1 MICYQLCPSDVPRF
15 ASIYSTPILT
25 SNTISDSDLIRCY
38 SPYHNKMFIVRT
50 PLRVPSESRIFSGDA
65 NGCVTLTTPDKTL
78 LFGNLL
84 DISAFETTESK
95 HDEGYFCASH
105 KDGTGNSEQCAIFG
119 FYASTNTIRVQRWNG
134 ERWKYFVDVSDDEGL
149 WYCLGKG
156 GRLGVYGPKRRGSWI
171 FLHKPTSFGS
181 EFPHKNGYLEMMWE
195 KIDSLGS
202 RAIFTGTVASLS
214 MAKPPKD
221 MENKVYLP
229 KFYGHPPIY
238 TAKLTSPRD
247 RLFFVPE
254 QKEMQQPSSNK
265 SFNTFMGKHGTCGDK
280 NGAWCYDLELD
291 SRVDKKICGCK
302 NMLQYIWVHLG
313 RASP

>member
-1 MICYQLCPSDVPRF
+1 MSCCPV
-15 ASIYSTPILT
+15 L
-25 SNTISDSDLIRCY
+25 
-38 SPYHNKMFIVRT
+38 
-50 PLRVPSESRIFSGDA
+50 
-65 NGCVTLTTPDKTL
+65 
-78 LFGNLL
+78 
-84 DISAFETTESK
+84 
-95 HDEGYFCASH
+95 H
-105 KDGTGNSEQCAIFG
+105 K
-119 FYASTNTIRVQRWNG
+119 
-134 ERWKYFVDVSDDEGL
+134 GL

-202 RAIFTGTVASLS
+202 GAIFTGMVASLS

-221 MENKVYLP
+221 MANKVYLP
-229 KFYGHPPIY
+229 KFYGHPPIVP
-238 TAKLTSPRD
+238 AKLTSSRG